1 MAKEQRKKTDAARRA
16 KLTIQRRSLCLMILL
31 GVVTFAALFTQLYTL
46 MIRQHEELQERASK
60 QQTKSTTISASRGTI
75 YDRNGEILAISAT
88 ADTVFLDPMVID
100 QRAKDLDKA
109 REKKIAKGLK
119 EGEKLPPTGQEYK
132 DAIAKNLAEILEMD
146 EETIYKRLEK
156 TSSQYEMLRK
166 RVDKNIGDKIRSF
179 IKDNDLGITIT
190 GIHLSSD
197 SKRYYLHNSLAAHV
211 LGFVNSENHGAYGL
225 EAIYD
230 DALEGSDGLTVTA
243 KDGLSRELLFQYEQY
258 YDAKDGHSLQ
268 LTLDSNIQYFLERGL
283 ADMVSRYGAK
293 YGASGVVLD
302 PRSGAVLAIASNPTY
317 DPNNAQAVYDEGF
330 QQQLAEADG
339 VQPEGSAPSGETG
352 EGEQTGETGG
362 ETEPVHTEAYLE
374 LLGQLQQKQWR
385 SKAINDTYEPGST
398 FKVLTLSMALEE
410 GAITTA
416 STFDCS
422 GSVRVGGWPKPIYC
436 SKKAGHGHQSLK
448 EATANSCNP
457 AFIRIGL
464 SVGAQTFRE
473 YMDAFGLTEPTGIE
487 LNGEATG
494 IAASAK
500 VLGSAEVNLAS
511 YAFGQ
516 TFNVTPIAL
525 ISAQAAC
532 INGGYLYQPYI
543 VEKELDGDGNV
554 VYKHDATPVR
564 QVISEETSATVR
576 DILEYVVSD
585 GTGRNG
591 QVAGY
596 RVGGKTGTADKT
608 GIKDENG
615 YNEVVVSFLCF
626 APADDPQVIMLL
638 TLDTPSRFTGTY
650 VSGGNMVAPTASSI
664 MSDILPYLGVVPQ
677 YTGDQMTAAEATV
690 PYVVGLSEAEAAEKL
705 AQYGFDSYRVVGDG
719 DTVTDQT
726 PLGGAIVPV
735 SAEII
740 LYMGAEKS
748 QELCTVPNVLGLSAA
763 KANTALTNAGLIL
776 KTTGATGEGSGIK
789 AINQSLAE
797 GTQVPA
803 GTVVTV
809 QMGQSGS
816 TAD

>member
-16 KLTIQRRSLCLMILL
+16 KLTIQRRSLCLMALL
-31 GVVTFAALFTQLYTL
+31 GVATFAALFFQLYDLT
-46 MIRQHEELQERASK
+46 INQHEELQERASK
-60 QQTKSTTISASRGTI
+60 QQTKSTVISASRGTI

-88 ADTVFLDPMVID
+88 ADTVFLDPAIIH
-100 QRAKDLDKA
+100 QRAQELDEE
-109 REKKIAKGLK
+109 REKKIAQGLK
-119 EGEKLPPTGQEYK
+119 EGETLPPTGQEYK
-132 DAIAKNLAEILEMD
+132 DTIARNLAEILDLD
-146 EETIYKRLEK
+146 EETVYKRLEK
-156 TSSQYEMLRK
+156 TSSQYEVLRK
-166 RVDKNIGDKIRSF
+166 RVDKNIGDEIRSF
-179 IKDNDLGITIT
+179 IKENELGITLT

-211 LGFVNSENHGAYGL
+211 LGFVNSDNQGAYGL
-225 EAIYD
+225 EAIYND
-230 DALEGSDGLTVTA
+230 ELEGSNGLTVTA
-243 KDGLSRELLFQYEQY
+243 KDGWSRELLFQYEQY
-258 YDAKDGHSLQ
+258 YDAQDGHSLE
-268 LTLDSNIQYFLERGL
+268 LTIDSNIQYFLERGL

-317 DPNNAQAVYDEGF
+317 DPNGAQTIYDEGF
-330 QQQLAEADG
+330 QQQLEEADQ
-339 VQPEGSAPSGETG
+339 VQPESGEDQPEEEDG
-352 EGEQTGETGG
+352 EESGQTES
-362 ETEPVHTEAYLE
+362 EHTDAYWE

-385 SKAINDTYEPGST
+385 NKAVNDTYEPGST

-410 GAITTA
+410 GVIDTN

-422 GSVRVGGWPKPIYC
+422 GSVRVGGWSKPMYC

-464 SVGAQTFRE
+464 LVGAQTFRE
-473 YMDAFGLTEPTGIE
+473 YMEAFGLTEPTGIE

-543 VEKELDGDGNV
+543 VAKELDGDGNV

-576 DILEYVVSD
+576 EILEYVVSN

-608 GIKDENG
+608 GVVDENG

-638 TLDTPSRFTGTY
+638 TLDTPSRFTGVY
-650 VSGGNMVAPTASSI
+650 VSGGNMVAPTASAI
-664 MSDILPYLGVVPQ
+664 MSDILPYLGIAPQ
-677 YTGDQMTAAEATV
+677 YTEDQMTSAEATV
-690 PYVVGLSEAEAAEKL
+690 PYVVGLSKDAAAEKL
-705 AQYGFDSYRVVGDG
+705 AQYGFSSYRVVGDG

-776 KTTGATGEGSGIK
+776 KTTGASGEGSGIK
-789 AINQSLAE
+789 AISQSLAE

>member
-1 MAKEQRKKTDAARRA
+1 MAKDQRKKMDAARRA
-16 KLTIQRRSLCLMILL
+16 KLTIQRRSLCLMVLL
-31 GVVTFAALFTQLYTL
+31 GVAAFMALFVQLYDLT
-46 MIRQHEELQERASK
+46 INQHEELQERASK
-60 QQTKSTTISASRGTI
+60 QQTKSTVINASRGTI

-88 ADTVFLDPMVID
+88 ADTVFLDPKVID
-100 QRAKDLDKA
+100 QRAKDLDTARAKKA
-109 REKKIAKGLK
+109 AQGLK
-119 EGEKLPPTGQEYK
+119 EGEELPPTGQEYK
-132 DAIAKNLAEILEMD
+132 DAIAKNLAEILELD
-146 EETIYKRLEK
+146 EETVYKSLEK
-156 TSSQYEMLRK
+156 TSSQYEVLRK
-166 RVDKNIGDKIRSF
+166 RVDKNIGDEIRAF
-179 IKDNDLGITIT
+179 IKENELGITIT

-197 SKRYYLHNSLAAHV
+197 SKRYYLHNTLAAHV
-211 LGFVNSENHGAYGL
+211 LGFVNSENQGAYGL
-225 EAIYD
+225 EAIYND
-230 DALEGSDGLTVTA
+230 ELEGSNGLTVTA
-243 KDGLSRELLFQYEQY
+243 KDGWSRELLFQYEQY
-258 YDAKDGHSLQ
+258 YDAQDGHSLQ
-268 LTLDSNIQYFLERGL
+268 LTIDSNIQYFLERGL

-293 YGASGVVLD
+293 YGAAGVVLD

-317 DPNNAQAVYDEGF
+317 DPNNAQSIYDERF
-330 QQQLAEADG
+330 QQQLEEADKT
-339 VQPEGSAPSGETG
+339 QPEEGGAGETQPAG
-352 EGEQTGETGG
+352 EGDNGG
-362 ETEPVHTEAYLE
+362 EAAEPVHTETYWE
-374 LLGQLQQKQWR
+374 LLSELQKKQWR

-410 GAITTA
+410 GVVTTA

-422 GSVRVGGWPKPIYC
+422 GSVRVGGWSKPMYC

-448 EATANSCNP
+448 VATANSCNP

-473 YMDAFGLTEPTGIE
+473 YMEAFGLTEPTGIE
-487 LNGEATG
+487 LNGEAAG

-576 DILEYVVSD
+576 EILEYVVSD

-664 MSDILPYLGVVPQ
+664 MSDILPYLGIAPQ
-677 YTGDQMTAAEATV
+677 YTEDQMTAAEATV
-690 PYVVGLSEAEAAEKL
+690 PYVVDLSKDAAVEKL
-705 AQYGFDSYRVVGDG
+705 AQYGFSSYRVVGDG

-763 KANTALTNAGLIL
+763 KVNTALTNAGLIL
-776 KTTGATGEGSGIK
+776 KTTGATGEGNGIK
-789 AINQSLAE
+789 AISQSLAE